1 MKKIINIF
9 LVFAGLIVM
18 ISSCTKDLDTI
29 PLDKDVT
36 TAANVFDDPA
46 AYKEVLAKLYAG
58 LAVSGQDG
66 PAGNP
71 DISGIDEGFG
81 QYLRGWWYHQQLTT
95 DEAVIGWNDQTIKDF
110 HNISWGSSDVFIS
123 AMYYRIFYQ
132 ISACNEYIRET
143 SDGKLDERGVS
154 GQLRTDV
161 ETFRAE
167 ARFLRALSYW
177 HAMDLFGNVPFVT
190 EADAV
195 GSFFPQQIERK
206 DLFDYI
212 ESELLDIESKLL
224 SPRSEYA
231 RADQAAA
238 WSLLAKIY
246 LNAEIYAGVAKYAEC
261 ANYCNKVI
269 NAGYSLHPSYQNLF
283 LADNEQCTDEVIFAI
298 AYDGDATRT
307 YGGTNF
313 IIHAAIGGDMNPAD
327 FGFGGGWGGTRT
339 TSAFVNKFP
348 DETGDADGRAMFFT
362 SGQNKEIVNI
372 GEFTDGYAI
381 TKWKNV
387 KSNGSGGKNLDYP
400 DTDFPVFRLADIYLM
415 YAEASLKGGGDAGMG
430 LNYVNEIRERAYGDQ
445 TGNINAGQLTMDFI
459 LDERARELY
468 WECHRRTD
476 LVRHGKFTTATY
488 LWPWKGNV
496 PEGKSVL
503 DKFNLFPI
511 PASDIGANPNLQ
523 QNDGY

>member
-1 MKKIINIF
+1 MKKIISSLIAISAIIF
-9 LVFAGLIVM
+9 IF
-18 ISSCTKDLDTI
+18 SSCIKDLDTI
-29 PLDKDVT
+29 PLDQDVT

-58 LAVSGQDG
+58 LAVSGQEG
-66 PAGNP
+66 PSGNP

-81 QYLRGWWYHQQLTT
+81 QYLRGWWYHQELPT

-161 ETFRAE
+161 ETYRAE

-190 EADAV
+190 ESDAV
-195 GSFFPQQIERK
+195 GSFFPEQIKRK
-206 DLFDYI
+206 DLFDYV
-212 ESELLDIESKLL
+212 ESELLDIEDKLL
-224 SPRSEYA
+224 PPRSEYA

-246 LNAEIYAGVAKYAEC
+246 LNAEIYAEVNKYTEC
-261 ANYCNKVI
+261 ATYCNKVI
-269 NAGYSLHPSYQNLF
+269 NAGYSLHTSYQNLF
-283 LADNEQCTDEVIFAI
+283 LADNDQCTDEVIFAI
-298 AYDGDATRT
+298 AFDGDNTRT
-307 YGGTNF
+307 WGGTNF
-313 IIHAAIGGDMNPAD
+313 IIHAAIGGAMIPAD

-348 DETGDADGRAMFFT
+348 DETGAADGRAMFFT

-387 KSNGSGGKNLDYP
+387 KSNGSGGTSIDYP
-400 DTDFPVFRLADIYLM
+400 DTDFPMFRLADIYLM
-415 YAEASLKGGGDAGMG
+415 YAEAAIKGGADMG
-430 LNYVNEIRERAYGDQ
+430 IALDLVNDIRERAYGDFS
-445 TGNINAGQLTMDFI
+445 GNINANQLNMDFI

-476 LVRHGKFTTATY
+476 LVRHGKFTTSAY

-496 PEGKSVL
+496 PEGRAVQ
-503 DKFNLFPI
+503 DKYNLFPI
-511 PASDIGANPNLQ
+511 PASDIGANPNLK
-523 QNDGY
+523 QNKDY